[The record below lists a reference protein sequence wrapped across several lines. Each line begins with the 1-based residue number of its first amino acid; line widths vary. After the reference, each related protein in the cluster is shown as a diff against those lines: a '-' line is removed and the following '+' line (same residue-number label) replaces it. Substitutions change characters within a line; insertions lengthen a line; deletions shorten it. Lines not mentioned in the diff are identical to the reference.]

1 MVAIDRVCV
10 DENVTLTG
18 QALPA
23 DGRPARVPASL
34 YRFETV
40 KNPSVR
46 LEKSVRSIESSMPCL
61 LSIRRA
67 LRHEHHAR
75 PFHRI

>member
-1 MVAIDRVCV
+1 MVAIDRVSV

-23 DGRPARVPASL
+23 DGRPGRVPASL

-46 LEKSVRSIESSMPCL
+46 LEKAFV
-61 LSIRRA
+61 A
-67 LRHEHHAR
+67 LNPVFHACCR
-75 PFHRI
+75 